1 VRIVQTIS
9 EMKSLR
15 LALRQQSSRLALVP
29 TMGALHAG
37 HVSLMRKANESA
49 DKVVVSIFVNPT
61 QFAPMEDLD
70 KYPRSLED
78 DVAILKAEG
87 VDALFLPTVSEMYPD
102 GFKTFVTVEELSQK
116 CCGQYRPGHFRGV
129 TTVVLKLFNSVQPDV
144 AVFGQ
149 KDAQQCLI
157 IQRMVRDLNLD
168 VEILVCP
175 TIRELDGVAVS
186 SRNRYL
192 SPSERK
198 AAGVIYQSLQ
208 KAEEMV
214 RNGERNAGTILD
226 EVKRRISEQPLARLQ
241 YAELV
246 DPADLSPLG
255 TFSQESLLLLAVFIG
270 STRLID
276 NIFLR
281 P

>member
-1 VRIVQTIS
+1 VRIAPTIS

-15 LALRQQSSRLALVP
+15 LVLRQQNSRLALVP
-29 TMGALHAG
+29 TMGALHTG
-37 HVSLMRKANESA
+37 HISLIRRAKENS

-61 QFAPMEDLD
+61 QFGPTEDFD

-78 DVAILKAEG
+78 DVAVLKAEG
-87 VDALFLPTVSEMYPD
+87 VDALFLPTVSEMYPG

-116 CCGQYRPGHFRGV
+116 YCGQYRPGHFRGV

-175 TIRELDGVAVS
+175 TIREIDGVAVS

-198 AAGVIYQSLQ
+198 AAGVIYRSLQ

-214 RNGERNAGTILD
+214 RNGERNTARIL
-226 EVKRRISEQPLARLQ
+226 EAVKEHIWQQPLARLQ
-241 YAELV
+241 YVDLV
-246 DPADLSPLG
+246 NSADFSPLD
-255 TFSQESLLLLAVFIG
+255 TLTQEGLLLLAVFIG

-276 NIFLR
+276 NISLR